1 MNGPSCTATNQVS
14 GVCAYMDVPSF
25 SSQLTRS
32 PERNL
37 ELNQVKPDIDSVNIS
52 CRAQGVYPEPK
63 MALYKDRDRTNGL
76 ILKGV
81 VVESTS
87 KGGEYDI
94 IAYKVIQDEDL
105 QSPTEF
111 DCELRIPEA
120 NYVVRKSI
128 VYYTGKSAPAYP
140 TEIQTSIS
148 PSLVVELN
156 MTSALINYA
165 TKKAFDWLTACFRST
180 RANPLS
186 AVICVNENRPF
197 KEGAYWSAET
207 LCRRSETTH

>member
-1 MNGPSCTATNQVS
+1 MNMGSTDAKITCGMA
-14 GVCAYMDVPSF
+14 
-25 SSQLTRS
+25 

-37 ELNQVKPDIDSVNIS
+37 ELNQIKPDIDSVNIS

-63 MALYKDRDRTNGL
+63 MALYKDRDRANGL
-76 ILKGV
+76 NIKGV

-105 QSPTEF
+105 QSSTVF

-128 VYYTGKSAPAYP
+128 VYYTG
-140 TEIQTSIS
+140 TETIVT
-148 PSLVVELN
+148 LVE
-156 MTSALINYA
+156 
-165 TKKAFDWLTACFRST
+165 
-180 RANPLS
+180 
-186 AVICVNENRPF
+186 
-197 KEGAYWSAET
+197 
-207 LCRRSETTH
+207 